1 MTQGAVQLQVVIN
14 GQSLSIKKEHLV
26 GLTVDRVIGDSANTF
41 TLECYDET
49 AWKLENALMGN
60 NFANIVI
67 KYSAAEDLTNAF
79 EFSGICTDYQ
89 LSFVGRATMITI
101 TGIVATS
108 LDSGSKIWFE
118 RANVEWVGDLMYD
131 SNGNIIGVDGK
142 TISETQNYENNRDVC
157 AILDYGKDSNGNQLS
172 VPRVFYN
179 PTRIFER
186 IIHTYNGDI
195 LGTESTSTTNSSS
208 NVLSLYGGVAVEDT
222 NSGWSEYQ
230 SLSVGNNER
239 VVWNFFRSNGFSE
252 ASVAGIMGN
261 IQQES
266 SFDPTCIQNYGKGP
280 AARFIPMGE
289 LYYAVR

>member
-26 GLTVDRVIGDSANTF
+26 SLNVNRVIGDGANTF

-60 NFANIVI
+60 NFASIVV
-67 KYSAAEDLTNAF
+67 KYSAANDLTNAV

-101 TGIVATS
+101 TGIIATS
-108 LDSGSKIWFE
+108 FESGSRLWFE
-118 RANVEWVGDLMYD
+118 KANVEWVGDFVYD
-131 SNGNIIGVDGK
+131 DKGNIIGVDGK
-142 TISETQNYENNRDVC
+142 TIAETQNYENNRDVC
-157 AILDYGKDSNGNQLS
+157 AILEYETDSDGNPIS
-172 VPRVFYN
+172 VPTIKYN

-195 LGTESTSTTNSSS
+195 LGT
-208 NVLSLYGGVAVEDT
+208 NVANAEYDT
-222 NSGWSEYQ
+222 IGPKQ
-230 SLSVGNNER
+230 IGDIFVGNNQK
-239 VVWNFFRSNGFSE
+239 VVWNFFISHGFSE
-252 ASVAGIMGN
+252 AATAGIMGN

-266 SFDPTCIQNYGKGP
+266 SFEPDCIQNYGKGP
-280 AARFIPMGE
+280 AARFISIRK
-289 LYYAVR
+289 LQ